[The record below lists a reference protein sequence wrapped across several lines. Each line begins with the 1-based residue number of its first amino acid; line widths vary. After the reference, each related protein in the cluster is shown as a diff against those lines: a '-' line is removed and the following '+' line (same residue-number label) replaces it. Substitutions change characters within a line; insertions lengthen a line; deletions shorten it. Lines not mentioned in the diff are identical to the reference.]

1 MESAP
6 VATAHTKGTLSGF
19 SLVEMMVVL
28 AIITIITAVVLTGQ
42 STFNRSI
49 LLTDTAYQVATSIRE
64 MQSFGISSRRYKSGA
79 TDVQNSPY
87 GVHID
92 TSNKNRYILF
102 ADTSNTP
109 TPSPALSNCALGT
122 PGTPDAKT
130 GNCLYD
136 TDATPDAIVE
146 TNTFTRG
153 FTISKYCGYVNT
165 STKYCSDDGST
176 PLTAMDIVFIRS
188 STESA
193 INAYRG
199 ASWVSLISAEIYLT
213 SADGSAT
220 RGVCVS
226 RVGQVSV
233 TQTTCQ

>member
-1 MESAP
+1 MEPAP
-6 VATAHTKGTLSGF
+6 LTRVHPTGTLSGF

-28 AIITIITAVVLTGQ
+28 AIITIITSVVLTGQ
-42 STFNRSI
+42 TNFNKTI

-64 MQSFGISSRRYKSGA
+64 MQSFGISSRRYKAGA

-87 GVHID
+87 GIHVD
-92 TSNKNRYILF
+92 SVNNNKFILF

-122 PGTPDAKT
+122 AGTPDAKT

-146 TNTFTRG
+146 THTFTRG
-153 FTISKYCGYVNT
+153 FTISKFCGYVNT
-165 STKYCSDDGST
+165 TTKYCSDDTVT
-176 PLTAMDIVFIRS
+176 PLTAMDIVFVRS

-193 INAYRG
+193 INVYRG
-199 ASWVSLISAEIYLT
+199 TSWNSLISAEIYIT

-233 TQTTCQ
+233 TQSTCQ